1 MQVYP
6 TPSRSEQNRGIF
18 IYHSLRWEPYFI
30 LFLSFMREVV
40 SCCKG
45 EWKAIQEKSAN
56 EGFIIQKT
64 PNPWNRYFESQHFFS
79 FSPFY
84 PHFYIYYSYVS
95 LIFLIQIFILF
106 IFTSITNLQNTIPN
120 QSRVGVGGNGG
131 WWVSKL
137 LFGGDSAV
145 CQSGNSNGQWWFQMP
160 IWYCMW
166 EE

>member
-45 EWKAIQEKSAN
+45 EWKAIQEKSLSKSEN

-64 PNPWNRYFESQHFFS
+64 PNPWNRYFEPQHFF
-79 FSPFY
+79 FLT
-84 PHFYIYYSYVS
+84 PHFTLTFTILLIRATFFFFNTNIY
-95 LIFLIQIFILF
+95 FIYFYFNYNTPEKREKVLRK
-106 IFTSITNLQNTIPN
+106 QN
-120 QSRVGVGGNGG
+120 VGLVLAGM
-131 WWVSKL
+131 
-137 LFGGDSAV
+137 GDD
-145 CQSGNSNGQWWFQMP
+145 GFQNYCLVVIV
-160 IWYCMW
+160 IW
-166 EE
+166 